1 MESFTYTI
9 KCEIGIHAR
18 PAAMLVKQTQS
29 FTSEISLSAQGKKAN
44 AKKLLAVLKL
54 GVTKEMKVTVTLE
67 GRDEIK
73 EAQLLEQYFQ
83 KNL

>member
-29 FTSEISLSAQGKKAN
+29 LTSKISLSVQGEKAD
-44 AKKLLAVLKL
+44 AKKLLELLKL
-54 GVTKEMKVTVTLE
+54 GVSKEMTVTVTLE
-67 GRDEIK
+67 GPDEAV
-73 EAQLLEQYFQ
+73 EAQKLEQYFQ

>member
-29 FTSEISLSAQGKKAN
+29 YTSEVILSAQGERAN

-54 GVTKEMKVTVTLE
+54 GVSKEVKVTVTLE
-67 GRDEIK
+67 GPDEAK
-73 EAQLLEQYFQ
+73 EAQILEQYFQ

>member
-29 FTSEISLSAQGKKAN
+29 YTSEVILSAQGKRAN

-54 GVTKEMKVTVTLE
+54 GVSKEVKVTVTLE
-67 GRDEIK
+67 GPDEAK
-73 EAQLLEQYFQ
+73 EAQRLEQYFQ

>member
-29 FTSEISLSAQGKKAN
+29 YTSEVILSAQEKRAN

-54 GVTKEMKVTVTLE
+54 GVSKEVKVTVTLE
-67 GRDEIK
+67 GPDEAK
-73 EAQLLEQYFQ
+73 EAQILEQYFQ